1 MKIYR
6 IGKKD
11 LRRKMDDWFKKR
23 TEKHISLV
31 EKYCNKAIEFNSEF
45 SELKDRIKT
54 HDQTKFKEPELDP
67 YVYITW
73 KYKCEDDGKDF
84 EECNPPENME
94 DLMHEATLHHIK
106 NNRHHPEYHS
116 NKVSLNKDNRDEI
129 PDEMVDAS
137 KMTNLDIAEMV
148 CDWCAVSEERGNTPK
163 SWADKNVNKRWKFTD
178 DQKDLIYEIIKEIW

>member
-1 MKIYR
+1 MSMDGEAKMKIYR

-11 LRRKMDDWFKKR
+11 LQRKMDDWFKKR

-73 KYKCEDDGKDF
+73 ILASLSGF
-84 EECNPPENME
+84 SILARLPG
-94 DLMHEATLHHIK
+94 LSSISTATT
-106 NNRHHPEYHS
+106 S
-116 NKVSLNKDNRDEI
+116 
-129 PDEMVDAS
+129 
-137 KMTNLDIAEMV
+137 
-148 CDWCAVSEERGNTPK
+148 
-163 SWADKNVNKRWKFTD
+163 FT
-178 DQKDLIYEIIKEIW
+178 